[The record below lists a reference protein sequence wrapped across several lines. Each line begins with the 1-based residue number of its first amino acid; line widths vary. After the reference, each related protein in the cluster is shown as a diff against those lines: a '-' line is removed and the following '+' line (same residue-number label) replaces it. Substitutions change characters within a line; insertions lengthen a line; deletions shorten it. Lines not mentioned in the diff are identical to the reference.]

1 MNQIKIQYFK
11 TQFGELILGAYDEK
25 LCICDWRYRK
35 MREAVDNRIQ
45 TGLQANY
52 VEAESPVI
60 EEVKLQLSE
69 YFNEKRKEFNVPLL
83 LVGTEFQ
90 KSVWNELLKIPFGV
104 TETYLGLS
112 IKLHNPKSIRAVA
125 AANGANALSIFVPCH
140 RIIGSD
146 GSLIGYAGG
155 LPAKNKLLSLENKHK
170 TEQLHLF

>member
-1 MNQIKIQYFK
+1 MNQINIGYFK
-11 TQFGELILGAYDEK
+11 TQFGELLLGAFKDK

-52 VEAESPVI
+52 VEAESTVT
-60 EEVKLQLSE
+60 EEAKKQLSE
-69 YFNEKRKEFNVPLL
+69 YFSEERKEFNVPLL

-90 KSVWNELLKIPFGV
+90 KSVWDELLKIPFGV
-104 TETYLGLS
+104 TDTYLGLS

-140 RIIGSD
+140 RIIGSN
-146 GSLIGYAGG
+146 GELIGYAGG
-155 LPAKNKLLSLENKHK
+155 LPTKNKLLNLENKHR
-170 TEQLHLF
+170 TQQLNLF